1 MNKRTPKPQRVPG
14 QVESLTRRIASLDD
28 RHIDELYGL
37 EPVYE
42 PGTGPGGKLIPEEFV
57 SVQCPYCGERFET
70 RVDLTSSDT
79 SYVEDCQICCRPI
92 EFRVDR
98 DDAGALLG
106 VRVQRMD

>member
-1 MNKRTPKPQRVPG
+1 MNKRSPKNPRPSG
-14 QVESLTRRIASLDD
+14 QVESLTRRLASLDE

-42 PGTGPGGKLIPEEFV
+42 PGTGPAGKLIPEEFV

-70 RVDLTSSDT
+70 RVDLTAHDPG
-79 SYVEDCQICCRPI
+79 YVEDCQICCRPI

-98 DDAGALLG
+98 EDGGALLG